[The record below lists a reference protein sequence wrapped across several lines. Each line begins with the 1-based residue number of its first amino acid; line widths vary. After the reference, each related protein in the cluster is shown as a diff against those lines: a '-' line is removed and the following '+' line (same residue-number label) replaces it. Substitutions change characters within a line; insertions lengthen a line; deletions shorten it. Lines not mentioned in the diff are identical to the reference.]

1 MEHYSFRAYLSI
13 LYSTPYMKIYINDK
27 KVQTKIL
34 EKTLFKPVKYT
45 YTSSRFKNK
54 AIASIKTIEDSIRV
68 ANSKEQEAT
77 SDLM

>member
-1 MEHYSFRAYLSI
+1 
-13 LYSTPYMKIYINDK
+13 MKIYINNK
-27 KVQTKIL
+27 KVQTKKL
-34 EKTLFKPVKYT
+34 ERTLFKPMKYT
-45 YTSSRFKNK
+45 YTSNRFKNK